1 MWQASS
7 PAPIEIRAELRKSM
21 PVAFLWLPPRVRA
34 GRGARAGAPRGCPA
48 GPAGPDAAR
57 VAALARDAAADLRR
71 GERHLER
78 THRVADPGR
87 AALFLVPA
95 YFPLLFPEG
104 AHGLP
109 GARAA
114 PRVRPR
120 DRGGRREVAVRVAAH
135 GVRPRHLVRLEEQ
148 RTAET
153 YTFGGRVRA
162 DFSDLR
168 RDPLTAG
175 AALGALRAP
184 GNGVQRG
191 SKNSARS
198 PKACVHAFVGSSRGY
213 EYPHWKRLPHL
224 QLENYSPRL
233 GNALL
238 LAASLWNQGRREALL
253 GGGLHQ
259 LGRVIEVPYFAAWD
273 CRRAEALRTAARDV
287 AVAFVGSLKHRPPH
301 FVFRERLL
309 VSAAARRPAL
319 ANDTRLSLEFF
330 AADDESRHVFARD

>member
-1 MWQASS
+1 MPPPRAFPLAVPLAS
-7 PAPIEIRAELRKSM
+7 AWGAAQDRARARVFLRR
-21 PVAFLWLPPRVRA
+21 PRVRA

-148 RTAET
+148 RT
-153 YTFGGRVRA
+153 
-162 DFSDLR
+162 
-168 RDPLTAG
+168 
-175 AALGALRAP
+175 
-184 GNGVQRG
+184 
-191 SKNSARS
+191 
-198 PKACVHAFVGSSRGY
+198 
-213 EYPHWKRLPHL
+213 YPHWKRLPHL